1 MLRVCCENKMR
12 FEMLFAREGNCEQN
26 IKKEMEIR
34 MQRFRKCL
42 VPIISASLS
51 LMVQDESSEKSFCF
65 Y

>member
-1 MLRVCCENKMR
+1 
-12 FEMLFAREGNCEQN
+12 MLFAREGNCEQN